1 MLPRKTLEV
10 GVRNNMSYSKSLS
23 IVSEQISALEP
34 VKLYG
39 KIKAVKGIIIEALG
53 ITDFV
58 SIGTRV
64 LVYSNDNSKIICEVV
79 GFDESI
85 ALSYVIWGNFWVG
98 VGSKVEVLS
107 DAALIYPDSTW
118 LGRVINALAE
128 AH

>member
-1 MLPRKTLEV
+1 
-10 GVRNNMSYSKSLS
+10 MSYSKSLS